1 MSTARTILA
10 AVVLVIVLSAP
21 ALAQRTERP
30 GPIELHLGTTLTTPP
45 LPIGPGGLIL
55 GEIEFPAGS
64 CQVVNVSATALLV
77 SVRIFDITGTEIGL
91 HGDGSDPSRCTAAQL
106 LQPHTGCTVPTGLDP
121 SVAYCKITVVGA
133 KESVRGSLTDLRG
146 NLNHLTNSSET
157 SRGTVA
163 AQ

>member
-10 AVVLVIVLSAP
+10 AVVLVVVLSAP
-21 ALAQRTERP
+21 ALAQRTEPP

-45 LPIGPGGLIL
+45 LPIGPGGHLL
-55 GEIEFPAGS
+55 EFEFPAGS

-106 LQPHTGCTVPTGLDP
+106 LQPHTGCTVPTGMDD